1 MIPREGKAPMRWR
14 TIASL
19 SFAAPA
25 LVACTAPSVEV
36 VASGSVPAGLETAD
50 ASLPAA
56 GICDTQP
63 GPVAT
68 FTLET
73 DVPIPR
79 CGKVVGDQ
87 RLRVV
92 NGTGARVTVTFHG
105 RLYRFDPA
113 AELTFIP
120 TFGSIW
126 EPGVHV
132 LSTSMYGGGG
142 PEIWLGGE

>member
-1 MIPREGKAPMRWR
+1 MIPREGKVPMRWR

-25 LVACTAPSVEV
+25 LVACTARSVEV
-36 VASGSVPAGLETAD
+36 VASGSVPGGLETAD
-50 ASLPAA
+50 A
-56 GICDTQP
+56 T
-63 GPVAT
+63 
-68 FTLET
+68 
-73 DVPIPR
+73 
-79 CGKVVGDQ
+79 
-87 RLRVV
+87 
-92 NGTGARVTVTFHG
+92 RVTVTFHG

-113 AELTFIP
+113 AELTFMP